1 MKVAFATDNGKSFI
15 NRHFGDSN
23 YYYIYEMSSSGVE
36 FIKKIENTT
45 EEDNEE
51 IHADPI
57 KAKGVTQM
65 LKTEGIEVVIAKIFG
80 PNIKRIRKN
89 FVCILMNDN
98 DISDSIKKAHK
109 NFDIILN
116 EWNKG
121 ESRSHINLKIA
132 GK

>member
-1 MKVAFATDNGKSFI
+1 
-15 NRHFGDSN
+15 
-23 YYYIYEMSSSGVE
+23 
-36 FIKKIENTT
+36 
-45 EEDNEE
+45 
-51 IHADPI
+51 
-57 KAKGVTQM
+57 M
-65 LKTEGIEVVIAKIFG
+65 LKTENIEVVIAKVFG

-98 DISDSIKKAHK
+98 NISDSIKKAHK
-109 NFDIILN
+109 KFDIILN